1 MEDETRS
8 YYDAI
13 AERTADEWYPNNALL
28 PTIRDFLSL
37 LPVAPRILD
46 LGCGPGYESMRLN
59 REGAEVFGVDFSPEN
74 IRIARER
81 CPECRFEEAD
91 FRRLDDRWG
100 TFDGV
105 FATASLI
112 HISPE
117 EMPDVFAGIAGILN
131 ERGKLLAIVQDG
143 EGIRERRPEVDGRQ
157 WRRVLYLYSKES
169 LTRLAQPFRF
179 LRDGVLSSDLTNSSW
194 RCYIFEVI

>member
-1 MEDETRS
+1 MENETSS

-28 PTIRDFLSL
+28 PTIQDFLSL
-37 LPVAPRILD
+37 LPTEPRILD

-59 REGAEVFGVDFSPEN
+59 RQGAEVVGVDFSPEN
-74 IRIARER
+74 IRIARDR
-81 CPECRFEEAD
+81 CPNCRFEEAD
-91 FRRLDDRWG
+91 FRRLDGRWG

-117 EMPDVFAGIAGILN
+117 EMPDVFARIAGILK
-131 ERGKLLAIVQDG
+131 ERGKLLVIVQDG
-143 EGIRERRPEVDGRQ
+143 EGIRERRPEVDGREY
-157 WRRVLYLYSKES
+157 RRTLYLYSEGF
-169 LTRLAQPFRF
+169 LERLARSFR
-179 LRDGVLSSDLTNSSW
+179 LIREGILSPDLTNSGW
-194 RCYIFEVI
+194 RCYIFEAV